1 MQYYSR
7 EKRELKIIAT
17 VSFVM
22 MLLVYGL
29 AYFSVLMPN
38 QPMAVFLKNNNLVFP
53 HGYTMLMWPVLFF
66 FLMYFVLFQSG
77 RPGYGAKKDAI
88 EMVTP
93 FFSIACVLYT
103 VWIVLWCYEIFWG
116 TVLVLLL
123 TLVLLNIAYFRLER
137 VRPYLYQDEK
147 KGVISPISFFLAF
160 SMNLFILNLAVMF
173 RAMQWNYFGI
183 PKAAMALIAILV
195 LVVINTAYIM
205 LRRNF
210 FFSFVS
216 FVWLAGIGAA
226 RFFEG
231 DIMPVGYV
239 AGLGA
244 LFVLIITLNSK
255 RKNVNK
261 G

>member
-1 MQYYSR
+1 M
-7 EKRELKIIAT
+7 LIA
-17 VSFVM
+17 
-22 MLLVYGL
+22 YGF
-29 AYFSVLMPN
+29 AYFGKLMPN
-38 QPMAVFLKNNNLVFP
+38 QPMEVFFKNSNLLLP
-53 HGYTMLMWPVLFF
+53 HEYTMAMWPVLFF

-103 VWIVLWCYEIFWG
+103 AWIILWCYEIFWG
-116 TVLVLLL
+116 TLILLLL
-123 TLVLLNIAYFRLER
+123 TVGLLNIAYFRLER

-160 SMNLFILNLAVMF
+160 STNLFILNAAVMF
-173 RAMQWNYFGI
+173 RAMQWDYFGV
-183 PKAAMALIAILV
+183 PKAILALIVILL

-216 FVWLAGIGAA
+216 FVWLFGIGVA
-226 RFFEG
+226 RFLEN

-244 LFVLIITLNSK
+244 LFILVITLNSK
-255 RKNVNK
+255 RKNVNR